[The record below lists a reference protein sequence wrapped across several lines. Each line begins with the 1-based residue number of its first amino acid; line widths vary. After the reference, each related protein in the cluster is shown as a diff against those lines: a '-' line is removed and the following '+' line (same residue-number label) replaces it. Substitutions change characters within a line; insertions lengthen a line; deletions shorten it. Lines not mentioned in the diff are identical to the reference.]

1 VYVDDQN
8 SDAAAAYTL
17 ANLRLGFEQ
26 KARDW
31 RIAETL
37 RIDNLTDRTY
47 IGSVIVA
54 DGNGRFFEP
63 APRRNLSLILSARHA
78 F

>member
-1 VYVDDQN
+1 MYVDDQN
-8 SDAAAAYTL
+8 SDSAPAYTL
-17 ANLRLGFEQ
+17 ANLRLGFDQ

-31 RIAETL
+31 HISETL
-37 RIDNLTDRTY
+37 RIDNLTDRAY

-63 APRRNLSLILSARHA
+63 GPRRNASLIVSARLE